1 LFLSSVRRTV
11 DSGQIFAS
19 PASEPE
25 HWQTKRN
32 PAAESIHHLNHE
44 RNAARGIGIKLIFR
58 KKSDDQI
65 PRRPVTR
72 EALQQSLTEAVR
84 TSHPEFE
91 DFGGVFIEQIAPA
104 APGGPNWAVRGVKYG
119 RADRHRSGIIL
130 SYCVDEAQLEFEIS
144 D

>member
-19 PASEPE
+19 PASE
-25 HWQTKRN
+25 RN
-32 PAAESIHHLNHE
+32 IGKQSAIPQRKSIHHLNRE

-58 KKSDDQI
+58 KKNDDQI
-65 PRRPVTR
+65 PRKPVTR

-91 DFGGVFIEQIAPA
+91 DFGGVFIERVAPA

-119 RADRHRSGIIL
+119 RADRHRSGIVL